1 MIRSL
6 LLGAL
11 AGQRS
16 LTPLAVV
23 SDAAR
28 RGALPEDNGAL
39 PLLGHPLV
47 SAGTA
52 ALAAAELWGDK
63 LKSAPDRIVKRG
75 LAVRI
80 VTGAVAGMAMAPRD
94 QRVIAAAVGAGAAMA
109 ASYFGWSARMAAL
122 RRYGQTETGLAE
134 DALVVGGALAAVH
147 AGSPRAA

>member
-16 LTPLAVV
+16 LTPLALV

-28 RGALPEDNGAL
+28 RGVLPAENGAP

-52 ALAAAELWGDK
+52 VLAVAELWGDK

-80 VTGAVAGMAMAPRD
+80 VTGAVAGMAVAPRS
-94 QRVIAAAVGAGAAMA
+94 QRVAAAAVGAGAAMA
-109 ASYFGWSARMAAL
+109 ASYFGWQARMAAI
-122 RRYGQTETGLAE
+122 REYGQTPTGLIE
-134 DALVVGGALAAVH
+134 DAIVVGGAYAAVH
-147 AGSPRAA
+147 AGSDKD